1 MTIVHVPRVIESEDE
16 LPTPDVDDL
25 NPGAPPDEI
34 NEPAD
39 INDAGSLDDGDD

>member
-1 MTIVHVPRVIESEDE
+1 MHVPRIIESEDE

-25 NPGAPPDEI
+25 TAGSPPDEI

-39 INDAGSLDDGDD
+39 LDDAGHLDEDHE